1 MLRSSRPPPR
11 SSGTFGSTYQ
21 KRLAVSRKQSLKL
34 ARELDPPPD
43 DENSF
48 YGLWDFD
55 NCRLPPLYVV
65 GSLIPKINLCLQTV
79 NPLYRMCRMNSAIG
93 NPNFAFIWQNRD
105 VLNKQWDVKESKK
118 RKIRCSVPICGRL
131 IQSSNNAEVAYERK
145 YDVADRMLIQEL
157 LCYVLANRTPRNI
170 LIISDDCDFGF
181 PMHILRERGYRVF
194 LMQRSANLR
203 PLTQIAQHAWAWVDV
218 VNGLTRPFYSLPNA

>member
-34 ARELDPPPD
+34 ARELDPPLMMKIL
-43 DENSF
+43 STV
-48 YGLWDFD
+48 YGTSTTVT
-55 NCRLPPLYVV
+55 PSLY
-65 GSLIPKINLCLQTV
+65 
-79 NPLYRMCRMNSAIG
+79 
-93 NPNFAFIWQNRD
+93 NRD